1 MAIIIQFII
10 CVGKSRMFWLEKAL
24 SLVFLIALNII
35 IIPEMFPLLTWVFFS
50 MYTYMFSALQLFVEW
65 LESNNHVHVPYK
77 IQDRMI
83 SNGQSIFHCMKRAF
97 Y

>member
-10 CVGKSRMFWLEKAL
+10 CVGKSRMFRLEKAL

-35 IIPEMFPLLTWVFFS
+35 IIPEMFPLLTWVFF
-50 MYTYMFSALQLFVEW
+50 MYTYMFFALQLFVEW
-65 LESNNHVHVPYK
+65 LESTNHVHVPYK
-77 IQDRMI
+77 IQDRLI
-83 SNGQSIFHCMKRAF
+83 SNAQSIFHCMKRAF